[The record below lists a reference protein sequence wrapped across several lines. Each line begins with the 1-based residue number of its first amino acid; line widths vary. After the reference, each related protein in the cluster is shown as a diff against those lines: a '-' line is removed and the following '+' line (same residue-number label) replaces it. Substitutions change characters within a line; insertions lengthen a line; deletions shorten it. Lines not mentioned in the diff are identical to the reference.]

1 MADVYFEYLLCL
13 KLNIILPKIIEMY
26 LEVHKELN

>member
-1 MADVYFEYLLCL
+1 MADVYFEYFLCL

-26 LEVHKELN
+26 LKVVEL